1 MIFGNEIL
9 QIPRFIYE
17 DILTKMHIYVYVMM
31 ERFDNPRKYK
41 KDSGS
46 SYRGIIPR
54 WDVPITRI
62 FRIKNW
68 MIVSHWKENEVFIE

>member
-1 MIFGNEIL
+1 MLFGNEIL

-31 ERFDNPRKYK
+31 EKFDNPRKYK

-46 SYRGIIPR
+46 SYRGGM
-54 WDVPITRI
+54 
-62 FRIKNW
+62 FRLQGFFELKI
-68 MIVSHWKENEVFIE
+68 